1 MLEFVN
7 AKINIGLQIVGK
19 REDGYHN
26 LQTVFYPVGRKAGT
40 AENPEAFCD
49 ILEITEKKT
58 GETKRGK
65 TGETG
70 ETGETK
76 GGKTG
81 GTGGTGEGCLGMEFR
96 FSGRRVDCPPEKNLV
111 CRAARL
117 FAESTGLE
125 GRWLIHLDK
134 HLPDGAGMGGGSADA
149 AFVLR
154 MLNAVT
160 GAGLVD
166 AELAAMASK
175 LGADCPFFIHN
186 RPMYAEGTGDLFEE
200 IGLDL
205 GGYFLLAVKPAVYI
219 STKEAFAGVTP
230 KPGEFDLREIASLP
244 IEKWRGK
251 VKNDFEESIFPQFP
265 ITADIKE
272 KLYRLGALYAS
283 LSGSGSTLYGIF
295 VSRDM
300 AEMARNQFKGAA
312 NIEGTYLLDL

>member
-49 ILEITEKKT
+49 ILEITREKPEGTAGVKT
-58 GETKRGK
+58 GETR
-65 TGETG
+65 EASRQ
-70 ETGETK
+70 
-76 GGKTG
+76 
-81 GTGGTGEGCLGMEFR
+81 MEFL
-96 FSGRRVDCPPEKNLV
+96 FSGRRVDCEPEKNLV

-154 MLNAVT
+154 MLNAQT
-160 GAGLVD
+160 RAGLSD
-166 AELAAMASK
+166 AELVAMAAK
-175 LGADCPFFIHN
+175 LGADCPFFIYN
-186 RPMYAEGTGDLFEE
+186 RLMYAEGTGDRFEE
-200 IGLDL
+200 IALDL
-205 GGYFLLAVKPAVYI
+205 GGYWLLAVKPAIHI

-230 KPGEFDLREIASLP
+230 RPGKFDLRKIASLP
-244 IEKWRGK
+244 IAEWRGK

-283 LSGSGSTLYGIF
+283 MSGSGSTLYGIF
-295 VSRDM
+295 DNRES
-300 AEMARNQFKGAA
+300 AEVARCQFKSEA

>member
-26 LQTVFYPVGRKAGT
+26 LQTVFYPVGKKAGT

-49 ILEITEKKT
+49 ILEITGGKT
-58 GETKRGK
+58 GETK
-65 TGETG
+65 E
-70 ETGETK
+70 
-76 GGKTG
+76 GKTG
-81 GTGGTGEGCLGMEFR
+81 GTGETGAARGEMEFL
-96 FSGRRVDCPPEKNLV
+96 FSGRRVDCPPDKNLV

-117 FAESTGLE
+117 FAENTGLE

-134 HLPDGAGMGGGSADA
+134 HMPDGAGMGGGSADA
-149 AFVLR
+149 AFALR

-166 AELAAMASK
+166 AELVAMASK

-272 KLYRLGALYAS
+272 KLYKLGALYAS
-283 LSGSGSTLYGIF
+283 MSGSGSTLYGIF
-295 VSRDM
+295 DNRES
-300 AEMARNQFKGAA
+300 AEVARCQFKNES

>member
-49 ILEITEKKT
+49 ILEITREKPEGT
-58 GETKRGK
+58 EGVK

-70 ETGETK
+70 EASRQ
-76 GGKTG
+76 
-81 GTGGTGEGCLGMEFR
+81 MEFL
-96 FSGRRVDCPPEKNLV
+96 FSGRRVDCEPEKNLV

-149 AFVLR
+149 AFALR
-154 MLNAVT
+154 MLNAMT
-160 GAGLVD
+160 GTGLGD
-166 AELAAMASK
+166 ADLSAMASK
-175 LGADCPFFIHN
+175 LGADCPFFIYN
-186 RPMYAEGTGDLFEE
+186 RPMYAEGTGDRFEE

-230 KPGEFDLREIASLP
+230 KQGEFDLREIATLP
-244 IEKWRGK
+244 IEEWRGK
-251 VKNDFEESIFPQFP
+251 VMNDFEESIFPQFP

-283 LSGSGSTLYGIF
+283 MSGSGSTLYGIF
-295 VSRDM
+295 DNRES
-300 AEMARNQFKGAA
+300 AEVARCQFKSEA

>member
-49 ILEITEKKT
+49 ILEITREKPEGT
-58 GETKRGK
+58 AGVK

-70 ETGETK
+70 EASRQ
-76 GGKTG
+76 
-81 GTGGTGEGCLGMEFR
+81 MEFL
-96 FSGRRVDCPPEKNLV
+96 FSGRRVDCEPEKNLV

-154 MLNAVT
+154 MLNAQT
-160 GAGLVD
+160 RAGLSD
-166 AELAAMASK
+166 AELVAMAAK
-175 LGADCPFFIHN
+175 LGADCPFFIYN
-186 RPMYAEGTGDLFEE
+186 RPMYAEGTGDRFEE
-200 IGLDL
+200 IALDL
-205 GGYFLLAVKPAVYI
+205 GGYWLLAVKPAIHI

-230 KPGEFDLREIASLP
+230 RPGKFDLRKIASLP
-244 IEKWRGK
+244 IAEWRGK

-283 LSGSGSTLYGIF
+283 MSGSGSTLYGILDNRE
-295 VSRDM
+295 S
-300 AEMARNQFKGAA
+300 AEVARCQFKSEA

>member
-49 ILEITEKKT
+49 ILEITREKPEGT
-58 GETKRGK
+58 EGVK

-70 ETGETK
+70 EASRQ
-76 GGKTG
+76 
-81 GTGGTGEGCLGMEFR
+81 MEFL
-96 FSGRRVDCPPEKNLV
+96 FSGRRVDCEPEKNLV
-111 CRAARL
+111 CKAARL

-154 MLNAVT
+154 MLNAQT
-160 GAGLVD
+160 RAGLSD
-166 AELAAMASK
+166 AELAAMAAK
-175 LGADCPFFIHN
+175 LGADCPFFIYN
-186 RPMYAEGTGDLFEE
+186 RPMYAEGTGDRFEE
-200 IGLDL
+200 IALDL
-205 GGYFLLAVKPAVYI
+205 GGYWLLAVKPAIHI

-230 KPGEFDLREIASLP
+230 KPGKFDLRKIASLP
-244 IEKWRGK
+244 IAEWRGK
-251 VKNDFEESIFPQFP
+251 VANDFEESIFPQFP

-283 LSGSGSTLYGIF
+283 MSGSGSTLYGIF
-295 VSRDM
+295 DNRES
-300 AEMARNQFKGAA
+300 AEVARCQFKSEA

>member
-49 ILEITEKKT
+49 ILEITREKPEGTEGVKT
-58 GETKRGK
+58 GETSRQ
-65 TGETG
+65 
-70 ETGETK
+70 
-76 GGKTG
+76 
-81 GTGGTGEGCLGMEFR
+81 MEFL
-96 FSGRRVDCPPEKNLV
+96 FSGRRVDCEPEKNLV

-149 AFVLR
+149 AFALR
-154 MLNAVT
+154 MLNAMT
-160 GAGLVD
+160 GTGLGD
-166 AELAAMASK
+166 ADLSAMASK

-186 RPMYAEGTGDLFEE
+186 RPMYAEGTGDRFEE

-230 KPGEFDLREIASLP
+230 KQGEFDLREIATLP
-244 IEKWRGK
+244 IEEWRGK

-283 LSGSGSTLYGIF
+283 MSGSGSTLYGIF
-295 VSRDM
+295 ESR
-300 AEMARNQFKGAA
+300 ETVEVARSQFRGKA

>member
-26 LQTVFYPVGRKAGT
+26 LQTVFYPVGKKAGT

-49 ILEITEKKT
+49 ILEITGGKT
-58 GETKRGK
+58 GETK
-65 TGETG
+65 E
-70 ETGETK
+70 
-76 GGKTG
+76 GKTG
-81 GTGGTGEGCLGMEFR
+81 GTGETGAARGDMEFL
-96 FSGRRVDCPPEKNLV
+96 FSGRRVDCPPDKNLV

-117 FAESTGLE
+117 FAENTGLE

-134 HLPDGAGMGGGSADA
+134 HMPDGAGMGGGSADA
-149 AFVLR
+149 AFALR

-205 GGYFLLAVKPAVYI
+205 GGYFLLAVKPEVYI

-272 KLYRLGALYAS
+272 KLYKLGALYAS
-283 LSGSGSTLYGIF
+283 MSGSGSTLYGIF
-295 VSRDM
+295 DNRES
-300 AEMARNQFKGAA
+300 AEVARCQFKNES

>member
-26 LQTVFYPVGRKAGT
+26 LQTVFYPVGIKAGT

-49 ILEITEKKT
+49 ILEITGGKA
-58 GETKRGK
+58 GETKEGK
-65 TGETG
+65 AGGTGETG
-70 ETGETK
+70 AAR
-76 GGKTG
+76 GK
-81 GTGGTGEGCLGMEFR
+81 MEFL
-96 FSGRRVDCPPEKNLV
+96 FSGRRIDCEPEKNLV

-149 AFVLR
+149 AFALR
-154 MLNAVT
+154 MLNAMT
-160 GAGLVD
+160 GTGLGD
-166 AELAAMASK
+166 ADLSAMASK

-186 RPMYAEGTGDLFEE
+186 RPMYAEGTGDRFEE

-230 KPGEFDLREIASLP
+230 KQGEFDLREIATLP
-244 IEKWRGK
+244 IEEWRGK

-283 LSGSGSTLYGIF
+283 MSGSGSTLYGIF
-295 VSRDM
+295 DNRES
-300 AEMARNQFKGAA
+300 AEVARCQFKSEA

>member
-49 ILEITEKKT
+49 ILEITREKPE
-58 GETKRGK
+58 GSEGVK

-70 ETGETK
+70 EASRQ
-76 GGKTG
+76 
-81 GTGGTGEGCLGMEFR
+81 MEFL
-96 FSGRRVDCPPEKNLV
+96 FSGRRVDCPPDKNLV
-111 CRAARL
+111 CWAARL
-117 FAESTGLE
+117 FAASTGLE

-175 LGADCPFFIHN
+175 LGADCPFFIYN

-205 GGYFLLAVKPAVYI
+205 GGYFLLAVKPEVYI

-230 KPGEFDLREIASLP
+230 KQGEFDLREIASLP
-244 IEKWRGK
+244 IEEWQGK
-251 VKNDFEESIFPQFP
+251 VRNDFEESIFPQFP

-272 KLYRLGALYAS
+272 NLYRLGALYAS
-283 LSGSGSTLYGIF
+283 MSGSGSTLYGIF
-295 VSRDM
+295 DNRES
-300 AEMARNQFKGAA
+300 AEVARCQFKSEA

>member
-26 LQTVFYPVGRKAGT
+26 LQTVFYPVGIKAGT

-49 ILEITEKKT
+49 ILEITEEKT

-65 TGETG
+65 TGG
-70 ETGETK
+70 
-76 GGKTG
+76 TG
-81 GTGGTGEGCLGMEFR
+81 GTGGTGEGYLEMEFR
-96 FSGRRVDCPPEKNLV
+96 FSGRGVDCPPEKNLV

-117 FAESTGLE
+117 FAENCRAG
-125 GRWLIHLDK
+125 GRRLSSGAGRLLIHLDK

-154 MLNAVT
+154 MLNAQT
-160 GAGLVD
+160 RAGLSDV
-166 AELAAMASK
+166 ELAAMAAE
-175 LGADCPFFIHN
+175 LGADCPFFIYN
-186 RPMYAEGTGDLFEE
+186 RPMYAEGTGDRFEE
-200 IGLDL
+200 IALDL
-205 GGYFLLAVKPAVYI
+205 GGYWLLAVKPAIHI

-230 KPGEFDLREIASLP
+230 RPCKFDLRKIASLP
-244 IEKWRGK
+244 IAEWRGK
-251 VKNDFEESIFPQFP
+251 VANDFEESIFPQFP

-283 LSGSGSTLYGIF
+283 MSGSGSTLYGIF
-295 VSRDM
+295 DNRES
-300 AEMARNQFKGAA
+300 AEVARCQFKSEA

>member
-26 LQTVFYPVGRKAGT
+26 LQTVFYPVGIKAGT

-49 ILEITEKKT
+49 ILEITEEKT
-58 GETKRGK
+58 GETKR
-65 TGETG
+65 
-70 ETGETK
+70 
-76 GGKTG
+76 GKTG
-81 GTGGTGEGCLGMEFR
+81 GTGGTGEGYLGMEFR

-111 CRAARL
+111 CRAASL
-117 FAESTGLE
+117 FAETMGFS
-125 GRWLIHLDK
+125 GRLLIHLDK

-154 MLNAVT
+154 MLNAQT
-160 GAGLVD
+160 RAALSDG
-166 AELAAMASK
+166 ELAAMAAK
-175 LGADCPFFIHN
+175 LGADCPFFIYN
-186 RPMYAEGTGDLFEE
+186 RPMYAEGTGDRFEE
-200 IGLDL
+200 IALDL
-205 GGYFLLAVKPAVYI
+205 GGYWLLAVKPAIHI

-230 KPGEFDLREIASLP
+230 RPGKFDLRKIASLP
-244 IEKWRGK
+244 IAEWRGK

-272 KLYRLGALYAS
+272 KLYGLGALYAS
-283 LSGSGSTLYGIF
+283 MSGSGSTLYGIF
-295 VSRDM
+295 DNRES
-300 AEMARNQFKGAA
+300 AEVARCQFKSEA